1 MRLKKVEI
9 QGFKSFADKT
19 EIEIK
24 DGIIAI
30 VGPNG
35 SGKSNISDAIR
46 WVLGEQSVKNLR
58 GSKMEDVIFAGT
70 SKRKAL
76 GYSEV
81 TITFDNKNGEIP
93 LDYTEV
99 AVTRRM
105 FRSGESEY
113 YINKNSCRLKDVRE
127 LFMDTGVGKDG
138 YSIIGQGR
146 IEEIL
151 SNRPEDRRSIFEE
164 AAGIVKYKSKKE
176 EAERK
181 LEKTEANI
189 IRIKDLIFELSNQ
202 LEILE
207 AQAYKANCFTELYN
221 RLKEL
226 EVNIFIK
233 DIKKINIQIEE
244 INTKNS
250 ILKDEFLKKTDKR
263 QLIEDKFN
271 LLKESID
278 TLESKI
284 EICRNK
290 NLEIVNELDKNQNQ
304 LSIIGEKNKFYN
316 KDLERLK
323 EEKNNLNSRLKDIQ
337 ITNIN
342 LAKDKEIYQEEYNK
356 LLEEYNEKTLELTK
370 ELKVLEERERY
381 IEDEKNNIIKIYNKS
396 SDKRSELNSIISF
409 NENIEKRISQLNK
422 EIGTMDIEKKI
433 NKDKYDE
440 LFNVENQLKQRLL
453 DLENKLEKTKKME
466 SDNMNALDII
476 NKKIN
481 TSNMEIQSKLS
492 SFRILKNMEED
503 YEGYYKG
510 VKSLLKAAKG
520 EVKLQEGLMGVV
532 AELINVDEKF
542 ERAIDISLGSNSQN
556 IVTRTEEDAKNIIE
570 YLKRNKLGRVTFLPL
585 NVIKGNTLNINLQDR
600 KEFKIHGLGFEL
612 IEFNK
617 KYENIFKFLLGRTIV
632 IENIDYGIK
641 FATKYNHAYRIVTLE
656 GEVLNPGGSM
666 TGGSYN
672 TSGISII
679 SRKSKIERL
688 TEDIKKLNEI
698 YERLEE
704 ERNILLDDQKD
715 IKVRMVE
722 LEKTIKDTEYS
733 IINTNNQKEKYM
745 NEATRLEEL
754 IKKAKKE
761 ISSLDIEINNYE
773 DKKKELIE
781 ILSKLDEDSINQKE
795 KIKNLTA
802 KYNEEKL
809 IRENKV
815 KILTDIK
822 INLNSIDSKINN
834 FHENLAKSQMEI
846 EEINNL
852 LKEKDELILFNENKI
867 EEIINTKAILDEEI
881 KALNIT
887 ESDTK
892 NQLDKLISDKNKF
905 MESFYS
911 EQEQLKEINKLI
923 MDIERDINSNEV
935 KLARVSVQLENY
947 HKKLADD
954 YELSYEDALKYE
966 IEIKNIQEAIVEAR
980 KLKVEIKELG
990 TVNLSSIEEHK
1001 NLKERL
1007 DFILKQQK
1015 DLINA
1020 KENLK
1025 EVIKDIEDTME
1036 SQFLLN
1042 FKNINDN
1049 FKEIFKI
1056 LFDGGQAEL
1065 VIENNEDILNS
1076 GIEIKAQPP
1085 GKKLQ
1090 SLTLLSG
1097 GEKSLTAVALL
1108 FAILK
1113 LKPSPFCILDE
1124 IDAALDEANISRYTN
1139 YLKTISDNTQFV
1151 LITHRKTTM
1160 EIADVLYGVSM
1171 EEEGI
1176 SKLISVK
1183 LKDNIDEIAS

>member
-1 MRLKKVEI
+1 VEI

-202 LEILE
+202 LETLE

-250 ILKDEFLKKTDKR
+250 ILKDEFLKKTDER

-342 LAKDKEIYQEEYNK
+342 LAKDKEIYQEEYDK

-370 ELKVLEERERY
+370 ELEVLEERERY

-396 SDKRSELNSIISF
+396 SDKKSELNSIISF

-466 SDNMNALDII
+466 SDNMNAFDII

-585 NVIKGNTLNINLQDR
+585 NVIKGNILNINLQDR

-612 IEFNK
+612 IEFDK

-641 FATKYNHAYRIVTLE
+641 FANKYNHAYRIVTLE

-688 TEDIKKLNEI
+688 TEDIKKLNEV

-704 ERNILLDDQKD
+704 ERNILLDNQKD

-754 IKKAKKE
+754 IKKSKKE

-815 KILTDIK
+815 KVLTDIK
-822 INLNSIDSKINN
+822 INLNSIDSKINS
-834 FHENLAKSQMEI
+834 FHENLAKNQMEI

-1183 LKDNIDEIAS
+1183 LKDNINEIAS

>member
-1 MRLKKVEI
+1 MKKVEI

-202 LEILE
+202 LETLE

-250 ILKDEFLKKTDKR
+250 ILKDEFLKKTDER

-342 LAKDKEIYQEEYNK
+342 LAKDKEIYQEEYDK

-370 ELKVLEERERY
+370 ELEVLEERERY

-396 SDKRSELNSIISF
+396 SDKKSELNSIISF

-585 NVIKGNTLNINLQDR
+585 NVIKGNILNINLQDR

-612 IEFNK
+612 IEFDK

-641 FATKYNHAYRIVTLE
+641 FANKYNHAYRIVTLE

-688 TEDIKKLNEI
+688 TEDIKKLNEV

-704 ERNILLDDQKD
+704 ERNILLDNQKD
-715 IKVRMVE
+715 IRVRMVE

-754 IKKAKKE
+754 IKKSKKE

-815 KILTDIK
+815 KVLTDIK
-822 INLNSIDSKINN
+822 INLNSIDSKINS
-834 FHENLAKSQMEI
+834 FHENLAKNQMEI

-1183 LKDNIDEIAS
+1183 LKDNINEIAS